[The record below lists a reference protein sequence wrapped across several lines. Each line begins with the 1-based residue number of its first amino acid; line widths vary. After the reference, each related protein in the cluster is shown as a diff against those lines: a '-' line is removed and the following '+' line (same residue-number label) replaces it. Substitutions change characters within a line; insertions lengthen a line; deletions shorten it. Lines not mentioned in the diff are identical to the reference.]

1 VSDPIEHLLTRL
13 DRDLQSLFRLVE
25 RVCREAHVDDDNLAN
40 DEFFDL
46 RDHAETASDTA
57 DEVLVKAQ
65 AIIAE
70 ARLAIRQHRGGAA

>member
-1 VSDPIEHLLTRL
+1 MSDPINHLLTRL
-13 DRDLQSLFRLVE
+13 DWDLQSLFKLVE
-25 RVCREAHVDDDNLAN
+25 RVCREARVDDDNLAD

-65 AIIAE
+65 AIITE
-70 ARLAIRQHRGGAA
+70 ARPAISQHRGGAA